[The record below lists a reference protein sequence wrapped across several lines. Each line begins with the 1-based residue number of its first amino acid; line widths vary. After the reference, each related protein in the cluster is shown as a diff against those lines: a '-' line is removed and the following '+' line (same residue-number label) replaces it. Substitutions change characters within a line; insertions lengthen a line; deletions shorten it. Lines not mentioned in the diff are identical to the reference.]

1 MSLLLGSD
9 WQKLNQKTSKNRE
22 ITLKNEK
29 KQTQNR
35 NKIGKTS
42 KKTQKITR
50 KNEKKQ
56 EINHQNLGNKIWCF
70 SRKFK
75 TKNH

>member
-1 MSLLLGSD
+1 M
-9 WQKLNQKTSKNRE
+9 K
-22 ITLKNEK
+22 K

-56 EINHQNLGNKIWCF
+56 EINHQNLGNKI
-70 SRKFK
+70 
-75 TKNH
+75 